1 MIDLKNVKNYL
12 APFPVALVTTRLEE
26 NNIKKD
32 NIIAIS
38 WTGTCDNSPHRIN
51 INIAKGKYS
60 GNIIKLTKE
69 FGICMP
75 TAKYVKEIDIC
86 GSMHGNKVDKFELT
100 KFSRFEASLINVP
113 LIKECPINME
123 CVLEEVVP
131 FEAHEMFIGRIVKT
145 HVDENC
151 LDEKGKVDFSK
162 IDILAYV
169 NDEYWTLG
177 KKLGDLFFTRKK

>member
-1 MIDLKNVKNYL
+1 M
-12 APFPVALVTTRLEE
+12 VTARLEE

-38 WTGTCDNSPHRIN
+38 WTGTCDSNPDLIN
-51 INIAKGKYS
+51 INIGKGKYS
-60 GNIIKLTKE
+60 GKIIKLSKE
-69 FGICMP
+69 FGVCIP
-75 TAKYVKEIDIC
+75 TSGYVKEIDIC
-86 GSMHGNKVDKFELT
+86 GSTYGNKVDKFELT
-100 KFSRFEASLINVP
+100 KFSRFEASSINVP
-113 LIKECPINME
+113 LIKECPVNME

-131 FEAHEMFIGRIVKT
+131 FESHEMFIGRIVKT

-151 LDEKGKVDFSK
+151 LDDKGKIDFNK

-177 KKLGDLFFTRKK
+177 KKLGNLLFTRKK